1 MKESQLEKKEKG
13 LYFWPR
19 DLHEEFMRHF
29 TVWGKTWKM
38 VSQKMAENGIL
49 DKDQL
54 QCRTHGQK
62 YLLSLEE
69 IERSITNFLKDKHQK
84 GE

>member
-1 MKESQLEKKEKG
+1 MDLLIAAEADKSASKG
-13 LYFWPR
+13 DYFWPR

-38 VSQKMAENGIL
+38 VSQKMTENGITN
-49 DKDQL
+49 KDQL

-69 IERSITNFLKDKHQK
+69 IEKTIKK
-84 GE
+84 